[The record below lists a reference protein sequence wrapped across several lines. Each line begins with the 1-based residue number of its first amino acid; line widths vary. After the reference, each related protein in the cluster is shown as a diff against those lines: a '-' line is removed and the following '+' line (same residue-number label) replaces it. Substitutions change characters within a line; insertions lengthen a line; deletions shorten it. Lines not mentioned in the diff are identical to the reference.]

1 MRVLILYFTKT
12 GHTLE
17 AATAAAEGIKASGG
31 EVSLV
36 SIKDFSSK
44 MLEEFDALIVASPC
58 WGGSISKREGIAWPL
73 KKVLKSLEPGVLKG
87 KICGGISVHSGA
99 GAEVTVKNIGKIL
112 LEKGCKEYIP
122 GPVAVAGVPFSLW
135 KGPSVSHE
143 DIEKFK
149 SFGSDLLRRE
159 VEK

>member
-17 AATAAAEGIKASGG
+17 AAHATAEGIKASGG
-31 EVSLV
+31 EVKLV
-36 SIKDFSSK
+36 NIKDFSAN
-44 MLEEFDALIVASPC
+44 MLEEFDAFIVASPC
-58 WGGSISKREGIAWPL
+58 WGGSVHRQEGIAWPL
-73 KKVLKSLEPGVLKG
+73 KKVLKSLGPGILKG

-112 LEKGCKEYIP
+112 LEKGCQEYVP

-135 KGPSVSHE
+135 KGPSVSGE
-143 DIEKFK
+143 DIKKFK
-149 SFGSDLLRRE
+149 NFGSELLKRE
-159 VEK
+159 VKR